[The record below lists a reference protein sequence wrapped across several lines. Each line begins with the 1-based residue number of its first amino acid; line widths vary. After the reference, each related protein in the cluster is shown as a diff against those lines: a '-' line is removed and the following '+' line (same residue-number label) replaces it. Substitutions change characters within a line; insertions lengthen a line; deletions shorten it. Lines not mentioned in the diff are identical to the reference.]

1 MRAKGVWIGG
11 LLLVLLLLFCAACF
25 IPVRIPHHTY
35 RSVNDDDTWPFRLVS
50 NSDEGVK
57 IGADFAIFDGELYL
71 LIQTKY
77 RSLLLVMHVKS
88 KEWDPREVTS
98 FRRSHSE
105 LDSLWPDITQPDGG
119 VKWIAE

>member
-1 MRAKGVWIGG
+1 MCAKGVWIGR

-25 IPVRIPHHTY
+25 VPVRTPRHTY
-35 RSVNDDDTWPFRLVS
+35 RSVNDDDTWPFRLVR
-50 NSDEGVK
+50 NSDEGVE

-77 RSLLLVMHVKS
+77 RSLLLVVHVKS
-88 KEWDPREVTS
+88 KEWDPPEVTS

-105 LDSLWPDITQPDGG
+105 LDSLWPDITQPNGG